1 MPMILLYFPKADDS
15 TFTWA
20 WTSQGDNSG
29 VKDLMEKLQKNL
41 GQDKP
46 VQEGQF
52 IIAGAELM
60 AIGKMIQEARLR
72 DQLKIS
78 VKGTSQ
84 MPQEQAGAPP
94 QKNESV
100 PAKSYTEAELDE
112 IVKRSVMAVKEEL
125 AKKGQS

>member
-1 MPMILLYFPKADDS
+1 MPVILLYFPKADDS

-52 IIAGAELM
+52 IIAGAELL

-78 VKGTSQ
+78 VKGTSPV
-84 MPQEQAGAPP
+84 PQEHAATQP
-94 QKNESV
+94 QESKAT
-100 PAKSYTEAELDE
+100 PGKTYTDGEVDE